1 MKPGSVSPQPVL
13 HPYPVCRLHVSVLQ
27 GDVGKA
33 TGRGVDLG
41 CVPRLT
47 LSWVSL
53 GRLLTFRSWGTL
65 ARHDLCEPRATYTQS
80 PCSTVLNSHI
90 AIKSSVF
97 IDHDSKPFTNAQL
110 PCSTV
115 DHFYQR
121 HYFVSVLGTFCL
133 PLQTFS
139 TLCLVLGGRPHGAAS
154 TSCACGFGEVWPMGS
169 PSRKLEG
176 GRKMGP

>member
-13 HPYPVCRLHVSVLQ
+13 RPYPVCRLHVSVLQ

-33 TGRGVDLG
+33 TGRAGDLG
-41 CVPRLT
+41 CVPSLT

-65 ARHDLCEPRATYTQS
+65 VRHDLGEPHAPYTQP
-80 PCSTVLNSHI
+80 PCSTVLNSHSAI
-90 AIKSSVF
+90 ASSVF
-97 IDHDSKPFTNAQL
+97 IDHDSKPFTSAQL
-110 PCSTV
+110 PCSIV
-115 DHFYQR
+115 DRFCQR
-121 HYFVSVLGTFCL
+121 HHFVSVLGTFCL

-139 TLCLVLGGRPHGAAS
+139 TLCLVLGGRPHWAAS
-154 TSCACGFGEVWPMGS
+154 ASCARGFGEVWPVGS
-169 PSRKLEG
+169 PRRKLEG